1 MRKMQL
7 HIHIYIY
14 IYNIKGMEK
23 LFNIKYETI
32 RLIKKNHIYNFI
44 KASRANIFL
53 LKTPLE

>member
-7 HIHIYIY
+7 HIY